1 MMIIADGGVKD
12 IIEIFSFEFE
22 DDLIEHD
29 FVLFVDLQILSDKD
43 WRISTVLLL
52 FEHDI
57 DLV

>member
-1 MMIIADGGVKD
+1 MIVADRGVKY

-29 FVLFVDLQILSDKD
+29 FVLFVNLQILSDKD